1 MFIDQLIPLQL
12 TEHSN
17 SSLSRQSAACSL
29 GFTAIHLPVVH
40 FHIVDPEGTVGEQ
53 LKTRVLEKKKN
64 IYIFV
69 KLNNVT
75 KNKVDIR

>member
-1 MFIDQLIPLQL
+1 MIPVQL

-29 GFTAIHLPVVH
+29 GFAAIYLPVVH
-40 FHIVDPEGTVGEQ
+40 FHVVDPEGTVGEH
-53 LKTRVLEKKKN
+53 LKTKVLGKKN
-64 IYIFV
+64 ERNIFG

-75 KNKVDIR
+75 KT